1 MLTRLDHLV
10 ILVRD
15 LDVAAA
21 DYERL
26 GFVVTPGGEHA
37 DGLTRNALVPFED
50 GSYFELV
57 TFLDPE
63 DTRDNIWGWR
73 KYLPH
78 EGLID
83 YCVASDDL
91 ESDVSRLESLG
102 FDVNGPDDGG
112 RRLPDG
118 PELRWRIARISQE
131 GRLLPFLIEDLT
143 PRGLRVP
150 GGQAAGHPNGASGI
164 SRLEI
169 ATLDSQE
176 AASFLAAFAG
186 FPDFTGI
193 SVRLGGCMLSPV
205 AVEREEAARRLDTA
219 GPGPLAVDLV
229 VQRPGRAHVLDPHLT
244 HGVGIRFPAWSSED

>member
-15 LDVAAA
+15 LDGAVR

-26 GFVVTPGGEHA
+26 GFAVTPGGEHA
-37 DGLTRNALVPFED
+37 DGLTRNALIPVED

-57 TFLDPE
+57 SFLDLE
-63 DTRDNIWGWR
+63 DTRDNVWGWR
-73 KYLPH
+73 KFLPH

-83 YCVASDDL
+83 YCMASDDL

-102 FDVNGPDDGG
+102 FAVNGPDDGG

-118 PELRWRIARISQE
+118 TELRWNIARIRQE

-143 PRGLRVP
+143 PRELRVP
-150 GGQAAGHPNGASGI
+150 GGLAAEHPNGASGI

-169 ATLDSQE
+169 AAPDAEE
-176 AASFLAAFAG
+176 AAASLVALVGTPDGAG
-186 FPDFTGI
+186 T
-193 SVRLGGCMLSPV
+193 SVRLGACALSPM
-205 AVEREEAARRLDTA
+205 AERDDAAGSMDT
-219 GPGPLAVDLV
+219 GGSRPLAVDLV
-229 VQRPGRAHVLDPHLT
+229 GEAPGSAQELDRHLA
-244 HGVGIRFPAWSSED
+244 HGVGIRLPPRPTEG